1 MTKPSKWW
9 FLLWLLPFIILGGF
23 CSLMFFDHTEKISK
37 SILYET
43 NGNANEA
50 AISAALN
57 ARFPVGSSAAQVKSF
72 FTALGGECSTTDKAI
87 SCTITTAAA
96 PCIGIKLYLEALL
109 TAEGTVQ
116 DIFVK
121 TEDVSC

>member
-9 FLLWLLPFIILGGF
+9 FLLWLLPFIIFGGF

-37 SILYET
+37 AILYES

-57 ARFPVGSSAAQVKSF
+57 ARFPVGSSAAQVESF
-72 FTALGGECSTTDKAI
+72 FKALEGECTTTDKGI
-87 SCTITTAAA
+87 SCTITTSAA
-96 PCIGIKLYLEALL
+96 PCIGIKLYLGALL

-116 DIFVK
+116 NIHVRSG
-121 TEDVSC
+121 DVSC